1 MLLARFCWTLWIGL
15 CSATLAACAR
25 PAPEPAPAPVVVS
38 VARCAR
44 PVKPELPTMKGAFLE
59 SRAGYTLLRVREA
72 RIRAYVAGLED
83 ALNCY
88 EAQLPTSPTDSDSNS
103 PAQEQSEAQP

>member
-1 MLLARFCWTLWIGL
+1 MRCAVPFLMLLIAL
-15 CSATLAACAR
+15 CSGCAK
-25 PAPEPAPAPVVVS
+25 PAPDPPPTPAVVS

-44 PVKPELPTMKGAFLE
+44 PPKPELPPIKGVFLE
-59 SRAGYTLLRVREA
+59 SREGYTLLRVRDA

-88 EAQLPTSPTDSDSNS
+88 EAQLPGDK
-103 PAQEQSEAQP
+103 E

>member
-15 CSATLAACAR
+15 CSGAGLVACAR
-25 PAPEPAPAPVVVS
+25 PAPEPSAPVVVS
-38 VARCAR
+38 VVRCAR
-44 PVKPELPTMKGAFLE
+44 PAKPELPAMKGAFLE

-88 EAQLPTSPTDSDSNS
+88 EAQLPTSPTNSDSNS
-103 PAQEQSEAQP
+103 SVQDSSEAQP

>member
-1 MLLARFCWTLWIGL
+1 MRRAVPYLMLLTVL
-15 CSATLAACAR
+15 CSGCAK
-25 PAPEPAPAPVVVS
+25 PAPDPAPAPVVVS

-44 PVKPELPTMKGAFLE
+44 PAKPELPPMKGAFLE
-59 SRAGYTLLRVREA
+59 SREGYTLLRVREA

-88 EAQLPTSPTDSDSNS
+88 EAQLPGGD
-103 PAQEQSEAQP
+103 E

>member
-1 MLLARFCWTLWIGL
+1 MRLAVPFLMLSTALFSG
-15 CSATLAACAR
+15 CAK
-25 PAPEPAPAPVVVS
+25 PAPDPAPAPVVVS

-44 PVKPELPTMKGAFLE
+44 PAKPELPPLKGAFLE
-59 SRAGYTLLRVREA
+59 SRDGYTLLRVRDA

-88 EAQLPTSPTDSDSNS
+88 EAQLSGGN
-103 PAQEQSEAQP
+103 E

>member
-1 MLLARFCWTLWIGL
+1 MKLAVPFLMLLTVLFSG
-15 CSATLAACAR
+15 CAK

-44 PVKPELPTMKGAFLE
+44 PAKPELPPLKGAFLE
-59 SRAGYTLLRVREA
+59 SRDGYTLLRVRDA

-88 EAQLPTSPTDSDSNS
+88 EAQLPGGN
-103 PAQEQSEAQP
+103 E

>member
-1 MLLARFCWTLWIGL
+1 MRRAVPLLMLLTAL
-15 CSATLAACAR
+15 CSGCAK
-25 PAPEPAPAPVVVS
+25 PAPTTPPAPVVVS

-44 PVKPELPTMKGAFLE
+44 PAKPDLPAMKGAFLE
-59 SRAGYTLLRVREA
+59 SREGYTLLRVREA

-88 EAQLPTSPTDSDSNS
+88 EAQLPGGN
-103 PAQEQSEAQP
+103 E

>member
-1 MLLARFCWTLWIGL
+1 M
-15 CSATLAACAR
+15 
-25 PAPEPAPAPVVVS
+25 S

-44 PVKPELPTMKGAFLE
+44 PAKPELPPLKGAFLE
-59 SRAGYTLLRVREA
+59 SRDGYTLLRVRDA

-88 EAQLPTSPTDSDSNS
+88 EAQLSGGN
-103 PAQEQSEAQP
+103 E